1 MTVEIVKAE
10 SFEEIPK
17 LFQELELRM
26 GKKYNSNFQ
35 INTLDT
41 CTKAAIKELC
51 EILDEI
57 FNNIWKKV

>member
-41 CTKAAIKELC
+41 KSH
-51 EILDEI
+51 
-57 FNNIWKKV
+57 